1 VARAVLWLGAMGPSS
16 CHNCGHPLGAGSRFC
31 AQCGTPVPPPEPVTD
46 PQLSPATGAQSPP
59 AADLSATVVDPKPT
73 AQALPRPA
81 PRGASTMIGY
91 SPSGDAL
98 KGLQSAAPA
107 SASPPSP
114 APTTPVMAS
123 ANAPAVRPSEPPIP
137 SVKRTMMGV
146 AVGDMLGSA
155 KSPAPYPPAQPQ
167 PGPPSGPAPQS
178 GLPGMGGGDPRKGT
192 MMGVAI
198 PGIAPLAASAPAPG
212 KQGLQGTMM
221 GVAVPGIAPTHGNHP
236 SSAPPPSLAGGA
248 RVVPRKAVEIAPMPP
263 PLLDEPDVGPAPQ
276 LVKKGLPLALVAGV
290 VGVVV
295 AIAGVTA
302 FLLLRSPPLI
312 AQPRLDA
319 QGHEQLHLRCDSCQ
333 DGTIAELYDA
343 RATFK
348 SKEADLALASSLK
361 VGNNPLT
368 IHIDRPNLGRD
379 ESVQVVVPVA
389 FRIRADLTDLA
400 AARPTITVRVE
411 AVSGTDVRIDGK
423 PVTLDATGEGAY
435 AIDISSETDGPADE
449 TRLIDRLIPYAVTP
463 RSGEAQSGKL
473 TVRVGIAP
481 LHMDAPALHAVVES
495 AAFRIAGRTVKGGSV
510 KVNDTALHMESD
522 GTFAQSFDIG
532 AVGDLPIEVRA
543 SAPQLAPRTAH
554 WVVKRVEHLTDEAK
568 AREAVPEATY
578 DAITGDLKA
587 AIGKATIVEGD
598 VIEVRV
604 TSAQTVAVVDDARG
618 CAHAPCLVRV
628 VYGGDTRFKHGDVL
642 RAYGRVNRSV
652 AYGSSTVPEVEADFV
667 LTGHAP
673 KK

>member
-1 VARAVLWLGAMGPSS
+1 
-16 CHNCGHPLGAGSRFC
+16 
-31 AQCGTPVPPPEPVTD
+31 
-46 PQLSPATGAQSPP
+46 
-59 AADLSATVVDPKPT
+59 
-73 AQALPRPA
+73 
-81 PRGASTMIGY
+81 MIGY
-91 SPSGDAL
+91 SPSADAM
-98 KGLQSAAPA
+98 KGPRSAAPA
-107 SASPPSP
+107 PTSASPPTP
-114 APTTPVMAS
+114 APTTPVMAP
-123 ANAPAVRPSEPPIP
+123 ATAPALRPSEPPIP

-146 AVGDMLGSA
+146 AVGDLLGSPKA
-155 KSPAPYPPAQPQ
+155 PAPYPPAQPAP
-167 PGPPSGPAPQS
+167 PGGPAPQS
-178 GLPGMGGGDPRKGT
+178 LPGMPGGDPRKGT
-192 MMGVAI
+192 MLGVAI

-236 SSAPPPSLAGGA
+236 SSAPPPPASMSGGA
-248 RVVPRKAVEIAPMPP
+248 RVQPRKAVEIAPMPP
-263 PLLDEPDVGPAPQ
+263 PLLDEPEVGPAPQ

-290 VGVVV
+290 VGIVV

-389 FRIRADLTDLA
+389 FRIRADLADLA
-400 AARPTITVRVE
+400 AARPSITVRVE
-411 AVSGTDVRIDGK
+411 AVPGTDVRIDGK

-435 AIDISSETDGPADE
+435 AIDISSETEGPAEE

-481 LHMDAPALHAVVES
+481 LHMDAPALHTVVES

-510 KVNDTALHMESD
+510 KVNDTELHMESD

-532 AVGDLPIEVRA
+532 AIGDLPIEVRA

-554 WVVKRVEHLTDEAK
+554 WVVKRVEHLADEAK
-568 AREAVPEATY
+568 AREALPEATY
-578 DAITGDLKA
+578 DAITSDLKT

-598 VIEVRV
+598 VVEVRV
-604 TSAQTVAVVDDARG
+604 TSAQTVAVIDDARG
-618 CAHAPCLVRV
+618 CSHAPCLVRV
-628 VYGGDTRFKHGDVL
+628 VYGGDTRFKHGDAL
-642 RAYGRVNRSV
+642 RAYGRVTRSV